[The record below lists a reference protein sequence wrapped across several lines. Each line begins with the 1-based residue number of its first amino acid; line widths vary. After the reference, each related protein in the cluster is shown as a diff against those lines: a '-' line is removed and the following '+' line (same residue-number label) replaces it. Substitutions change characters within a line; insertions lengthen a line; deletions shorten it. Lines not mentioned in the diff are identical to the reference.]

1 MLGHQKPKNS
11 MFQMVSVEELVPQDH
26 FLRQLDAVV
35 DFSFIR
41 DRVRPLYC
49 EDNGRPSVDP
59 ELALRMFIL
68 SYLYNI
74 SENRLCDEIAMH
86 AGYRWFC
93 RLDFHDP
100 VPDRTTL
107 VKLRKRWGTNDVFAD
122 VMLHVVKAC
131 VEAGLVSGEILA
143 VDGTLVKAR
152 AATRSLET
160 IDPPVALEE
169 YLNTLAASDAT
180 TDGKVEPPND
190 NEPPSDE
197 PPPTNSPGA
206 SERKAGDPNF
216 RGEKFSNAT
225 HRSKTDPDARLYSK
239 GPHQEAELR
248 FMVHNVMDAKSCV
261 ILEAKASQCSGD
273 AERQAALTMLESV
286 RRLGLDLQFLLG
298 DGGYTAGW
306 FLRDLMAL
314 GIEPLVPIKG
324 EIEPLPTWQRRTFN
338 LDHMRKRKV
347 RVEVAAAR
355 NRARMMRESPTYRAT
370 YSLRTRME
378 HRFAEGKEWHG
389 LDRARGYGL
398 VAMDIQAKLTATVQN
413 LKRLVRWK
421 RRRPK
426 AGVAIMS
433 ATVEARIERTT
444 ATATAAHLSHF
455 ASLLR
460 RFVPVVSKCL
470 LPSFST

>member
-1 MLGHQKPKNS
+1 MLGHQRSKGS
-11 MFQMVSVEELVPQDH
+11 MFQMVTVDELVPQDH
-26 FLRQLDAVV
+26 FLRQLDAAV

-41 DRVRPLYC
+41 ERVRPLYC

-68 SYLYNI
+68 SYLYDI

-100 VPDRTTL
+100 VPDRSTL
-107 VKLRKRWGTNDVFAD
+107 VKTRKRWGVHDVFAD

-152 AATRSLET
+152 AATRSLDALEPPISLEAYLKRVKESDEAEEEKT
-160 IDPPVALEE
+160 DPPEDSA
-169 YLNTLAASDAT
+169 
-180 TDGKVEPPND
+180 
-190 NEPPSDE
+190 
-197 PPPTNSPGA
+197 PPTTG
-206 SERKAGDPNF
+206 SETPNRKAGDPNF
-216 RGEKFSNAT
+216 RNEKFTNAT

-239 GPHQEAELR
+239 GSHQEAELR
-248 FMVHNVMDAKSCV
+248 FMVHNLMDTQSCV
-261 ILEAKASQCSGD
+261 ILEAGASRCSGT
-273 AERQAALTMLESV
+273 AERLAALQMIPAV
-286 RRLGLDLQFLLG
+286 QRMGLNLRYLLG
-298 DGGYTAGW
+298 DGNYAAGG
-306 FLRDLMAL
+306 FLRDLLAL
-314 GIEPLVPIKG
+314 GIEPLVPIQG

-338 LDHMRKRKV
+338 LDRMRKRKEK
-347 RVEVAAAR
+347 VETAAAR
-355 NRARMMRESPTYRAT
+355 NHARMLRDSSIYQET

-398 VAMDIQAKLTATVQN
+398 MAMDVQAKMTATVQN

-426 AGVAIMS
+426 AGVSVMS
-433 ATVEARIERTT
+433 ARTEGKRGVSGMT
-444 ATATAAHLSHF
+444 IAAAYVSHVAF
-455 ASLLR
+455 LLR
-460 RFVPVVSKCL
+460 SFVSNSIPCFAPASM
-470 LPSFST
+470 S